1 MKLPNSRHVWEIRSL
16 EKQTASIREFA
27 RIVGVNQAS
36 VSRAAKKGERL
47 SASVIRNGGSPRI
60 IIYDGCLEWHQNKDL
75 RKDRKLAD
83 QQPEEGDDAEEMTP
97 AESNRVLRHYE
108 ALQAKLSFEKEA
120 GNLISID
127 KFKTEAFTVAR
138 ATRDSLLYLPNESE
152 REFKRL
158 LTEFIR
164 NNLGEDRI
172 KDFTRELNDLGLAFR
187 VYQKSSI
194 TKALRDM
201 VSERFG
207 TESLLKEDDE
217 TAT

>member
-1 MKLPNSRHVWEIRSL
+1 MQPNGRRTWRSEFL

-47 SASVIRNGGSPRI
+47 SASVIRDSGSPRI
-60 IIYDGCLEWHQNKDL
+60 IIYDGCIEWHQNKDL
-75 RKDRKLAD
+75 RKDRKMVD
-83 QQPEEGDDAEEMTP
+83 QQPEDGDDVEEMTP

>member
-1 MKLPNSRHVWEIRSL
+1 MDRI
-16 EKQTASIREFA
+16 TTTITEFS
-27 RIVGVNQAS
+27 RIVGVDHAA
-36 VSRAAKKGERL
+36 VFRAIKQGNRL
-47 SASVIRNGGSPRI
+47 QKSLVTEDGKQRI
-60 IIYDGCLEWHQNKDL
+60 AIYEGCIEWHQNKDL
-75 RKDRKLAD
+75 RKDRNLSATAAD
-83 QQPEEGDDAEEMTP
+83 DDDDAEEMTP

-120 GNLISID
+120 GNLISVD
-127 KFKTEAFTVAR
+127 KFKAEAFTVAR
-138 ATRDSLLYLPNESE
+138 ATRDSLLYLPNEAE

-164 NNLGEDRI
+164 NSLGEDRI
-172 KDFTRELNDLGLAFR
+172 KDFTKELNDLGLAFR

-217 TAT
+217 TAS

>member
-1 MKLPNSRHVWEIRSL
+1 MDRVTTTI
-16 EKQTASIREFA
+16 TEFS
-27 RIVGVNQAS
+27 RIVGVDHAA
-36 VSRAAKKGERL
+36 VFRAIKQGNRL
-47 SASVIRNGGSPRI
+47 QKSIVTEDGKPRI
-60 IIYDGCLEWHQNKDL
+60 AIYDGCIEWHLNKDL
-75 RKDRKLAD
+75 RKDRNLVKQEPD
-83 QQPEEGDDAEEMTP
+83 EGDDAEEMTP

-120 GNLISID
+120 GNLISIE

-152 REFKRL
+152 REIKRL
-158 LTEFIR
+158 LTDFIR
-164 NNLGEDRI
+164 RNLGEDRI
-172 KDFTRELNDLGLAFR
+172 KDFTKDLNELGLAFR

-207 TESLLKEDDE
+207 TEALLKEDDE
-217 TAT
+217 TAS